1 MTLTSEEKIK
11 KLKEALYEISMC
23 VDELTQSYDYLEDFS
38 ELKEIQEI
46 VSKATNLE

>member
-23 VDELTQSYDYLEDFS
+23 VDELTQRFDYLKDFA

-46 VSKATNLE
+46 VSKATEL